1 MIYKDKN
8 FEHLNELKIQNYDF
22 ETFLGSEESDFE
34 HKEFDV
40 PDFEEGKL
48 IKRNVKSIVNVAIEK
63 DSALQTGFQIS
74 PIVQEHRGHKE
85 IELNQ
90 NKRRIS
96 KEVEIRINQLRD
108 EAYKD
113 GYNEGLRQGKEDAL
127 EQLKENSEDKLAR
140 LTEMISEAVKYK
152 KDLLSNDKTEVYR
165 LVRDLTKWIVLRELK
180 SDDEYIERLIEKMI
194 HELGEKNNLIIHVNQ
209 EQFEDMPEVLEKVQ
223 EKLGEL
229 SNVRTVVNYDLNKN
243 GIKIESES
251 GIICADIEKQ
261 FENLNKIF
269 ESVGVIEGEEDGT
282 SGNES

>member
-1 MIYKDKN
+1 
-8 FEHLNELKIQNYDF
+8 
-22 ETFLGSEESDFE
+22 
-34 HKEFDV
+34 
-40 PDFEEGKL
+40 
-48 IKRNVKSIVNVAIEK
+48 
-63 DSALQTGFQIS
+63 
-74 PIVQEHRGHKE
+74 
-85 IELNQ
+85 
-90 NKRRIS
+90 
-96 KEVEIRINQLRD
+96 
-108 EAYKD
+108 
-113 GYNEGLRQGKEDAL
+113 
-127 EQLKENSEDKLAR
+127 
-140 LTEMISEAVKYK
+140 MISEAVKYK

>member
-96 KEVEIRINQLRD
+96 KEVEIRINQLKD

-243 GIKIESES
+243 GIK
-251 GIICADIEKQ
+251 
-261 FENLNKIF
+261 
-269 ESVGVIEGEEDGT
+269 
-282 SGNES
+282 